1 MACAADQR
9 LEANKFLIASKVV
22 CNDVSLTH
30 SLLVVII
37 LFVPLDVDPSEKI
50 ALATK
55 VNYMARV

>member
-9 LEANKFLIASKVV
+9 LVANKFLIASKVV

-30 SLLVVII
+30 SLLVVIT
-37 LFVPLDVDPSEKI
+37 LFVPLDVDPSEEI
-50 ALATK
+50 ARATK